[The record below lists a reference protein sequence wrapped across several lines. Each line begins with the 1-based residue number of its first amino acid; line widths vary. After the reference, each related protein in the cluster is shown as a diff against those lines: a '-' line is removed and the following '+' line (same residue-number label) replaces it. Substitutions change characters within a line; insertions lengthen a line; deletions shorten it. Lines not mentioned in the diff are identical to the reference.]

1 MATYKVEEIEGI
13 GPVFAEKLNAA
24 GVKTTEELLARA
36 ATPKGRKELAEATGI
51 DGSKILSW
59 ANMSDLFRVKG
70 LGTQYT
76 DLLHAAGVDTVKE
89 LRTRNAEN
97 LHAKVA
103 EVNEAKNLVRQ
114 IPSLSM
120 IEGYIAAAKELDP
133 MMEY

>member
-1 MATYKVEEIEGI
+1 MATYKVAEIEGI
-13 GPVFAEKLNAA
+13 GPVYAEKLNAA
-24 GVKTTEELLARA
+24 GVNTTADLLARA

-89 LRTRNAEN
+89 LRTRNAAN
-97 LHAKVA
+97 LHAKVV
-103 EVNEAKNLVRQ
+103 EVNEEKNLVRQ
-114 IPSLSM
+114 TPSLSQV
-120 IEGYIAAAKELDP
+120 EGYIEDAKTLDP
-133 MMEY
+133 VMEY